1 MREAYEAYGAGIYR
15 FAVRALHDPGLAEE
29 VVQDTFLRAWRARD
43 RYDSAAGSPRTWLFA
58 IARNV
63 AADLAR
69 ARAARPR
76 SSELRDETGFVDDP
90 SEHVHR
96 SWQVEEAL
104 ERLSHDH
111 RYVVVE
117 IAVNQRACSDV
128 AVDLG
133 VPEGTV
139 RSRLYYALRALGFA
153 LADLGYDDGLRR
165 PAELLPSRRSSQDV
179 KTDSCRPAGGLAA
192 TSRRRAGRRSEPHVT
207 SSLSNQK
214 SPSVSGSD
222 GSVP

>member
-76 SSELRDETGFVDDP
+76 SSELRDEAGFVDDP

-153 LADLGYDDGLRR
+153 LADLGYDDGRGTLRR
-165 PAELLPSRRSSQDV
+165 PA
-179 KTDSCRPAGGLAA
+179 
-192 TSRRRAGRRSEPHVT
+192 
-207 SSLSNQK
+207 
-214 SPSVSGSD
+214 
-222 GSVP
+222 